1 MRARLIENQDELID
15 QEGKLVNTKKMGLET
30 AGLMQQANQALYGQR
45 NIIKNVG
52 DLDQE
57 IK

>member
-1 MRARLIENQDELID
+1 MRARLLNNQDELID

-45 NIIKNVG
+45 
-52 DLDQE
+52 
-57 IK
+57 